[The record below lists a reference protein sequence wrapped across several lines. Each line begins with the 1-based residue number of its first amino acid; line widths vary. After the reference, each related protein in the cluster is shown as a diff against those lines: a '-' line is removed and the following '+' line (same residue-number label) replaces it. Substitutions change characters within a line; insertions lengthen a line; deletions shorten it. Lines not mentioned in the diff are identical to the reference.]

1 MTIDSCQKLLKQ
13 KIRDNFQTLAG
24 RKNEKY
30 QHLRAVQKFTK
41 IRIKIDIWQQFW
53 LGQKWHLILVTKKY
67 EATQF

>member
-41 IRIKIDIWQQFW
+41 IRIKIDI
-53 LGQKWHLILVTKKY
+53 
-67 EATQF
+67 